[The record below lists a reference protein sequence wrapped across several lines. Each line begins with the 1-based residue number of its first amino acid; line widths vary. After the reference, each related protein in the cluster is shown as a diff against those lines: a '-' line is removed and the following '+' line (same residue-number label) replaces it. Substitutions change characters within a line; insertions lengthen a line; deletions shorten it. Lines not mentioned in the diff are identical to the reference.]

1 MTKINQEEYKV
12 LKKLDDKWKWIARD
26 DNFGGSIFCF
36 REKPHKDIKGGEWG
50 PDTTQYKWLGKC
62 EILFQ
67 FIQWEDEEP
76 YNIQELIDEYLDD
89 EYGYF
94 NMKLSREF
102 EEFIKKESE
111 ETELKDSEW
120 LKKEIHKELE
130 DWHGVEGGID
140 GDGINEIMLLIN
152 QHEESEVKRLE
163 KKIKELDSYNDE
175 LVRDNNQFRNELDN
189 QEVLS
194 EEWIDEHAWNNDHIW
209 RPFVFVDDLK
219 EVLVP
224 KQEEITEEQVSE
236 YLRERSMTAVDSTLV
251 HRENLDSKIVTEIP
265 SIPEFVAEFLDGK
278 EDYMLHE
285 LFDDE
290 WLYSKHDQIAKWLYD
305 NDEETNRERELSL
318 VLAHIYGYEVETEQ
332 RYYVVNNDQRMM
344 LVRMMDGKTITEADP
359 FKLEDMY
366 EAEKKAHRLT
376 EKEIKDYDPRYWAFR
391 KLVEE
396 LEG

>member
-1 MTKINQEEYKV
+1 M
-12 LKKLDDKWKWIARD
+12 
-26 DNFGGSIFCF
+26 
-36 REKPHKDIKGGEWG
+36 
-50 PDTTQYKWLGKC
+50 
-62 EILFQ
+62 
-67 FIQWEDEEP
+67 
-76 YNIQELIDEYLDD
+76 
-89 EYGYF
+89 
-94 NMKLSREF
+94 
-102 EEFIKKESE
+102 
-111 ETELKDSEW
+111 
-120 LKKEIHKELE
+120 
-130 DWHGVEGGID
+130 
-140 GDGINEIMLLIN
+140 
-152 QHEESEVKRLE
+152 
-163 KKIKELDSYNDE
+163 
-175 LVRDNNQFRNELDN
+175 VRDNNQFRNELDN